1 MRINNFKKNK
11 GFTLIELMVVISI
24 ITFLSSIVLA
34 AFQQTREKA
43 RFAAAMTFYKHTQS
57 ILFDKAIYVFNFN
70 DFSYKSTGLF
80 SDSAINPSGLA
91 SLVPDLTL
99 FKSGYNLSIPS
110 NASIVVDGIV
120 ISNNNVRNVTN
131 GYDFTIA
138 TWFKPVVSVPNTI
151 IFAATDNTNAQVN
164 KIRTDASNNVCIHH
178 TNTESFCSTAKVE
191 VGKWHYIA
199 AVYKKLGPSD
209 LEVSLFVDGKLF
221 KKTFTGVSLPTTY
234 NTFVTGTDCCS
245 NSIGLYDE
253 VVISDITF

>member
-1 MRINNFKKNK
+1 MIINNFKKNK

-24 ITFLSSIVLA
+24 ITFLSSIALA

-57 ILFDKAIYVFNFN
+57 ILFDKAIYVFNFD

-80 SDSAINPSGLA
+80 SDPALNPSGLA
-91 SLVPDLTL
+91 TLVPDLTL
-99 FKSGYNLSIPS
+99 FKSGYNLSVPANS
-110 NASIVVDGIV
+110 NIQLDGIR
-120 ISNNNVRNVTN
+120 ISNNNVKNTTS
-131 GYDFTIA
+131 GYDFTMA
-138 TWFKPVVSVPNTI
+138 TWFKPAVSVPNTI
-151 IFAATDNTNAQVN
+151 IFAASDNANGLNN
-164 KIRTDASNNVCIHH
+164 KIQTDTANNVCVYL
-178 TNTESFCSTAKVE
+178 TSVMFFCSTAKVE

-199 AVYKKLGPSD
+199 AVLKNLGSSN

-221 KKTFTGVSLPTTY
+221 KKTFSGVNASTLN
-234 NTFVTGTDCCS
+234 NTFVIGADCCS